1 MKHILLQELKAKG
14 AFTKELPEILNNIV
28 SINYFNIPYRMKAL
42 IATSELM
49 SFASQFKR
57 NIILPDNTAV
67 PINSISFCI
76 AASGGHKDS
85 SLRLTRKVFSP
96 AYEIIATEREKYA
109 VKAAIALAKESG
121 ESDYTSE
128 QVYKDFYEKPV
139 ALFLKEVTPQG
150 LIQYFNDN
158 NKYPIG
164 AGLMVNSEISDEFNT
179 NGNFPDVIKI
189 LSEGYD
195 LGIIEASY
203 TKGKEFRNDGVSG
216 VPFSALFIGSHYM
229 LMYTPALKAKV
240 TASLMSKLS
249 RRCSFAYVP
258 DAIEEPTYSSG
269 AELIKVEKET
279 REKAAS
285 AVASLVPI
293 FTDIATHTLEFASTP
308 IELSPEVDTL
318 AIMLKRLD
326 LEISNT
332 DCVAESADAL
342 YRKNRYWRAIKLAGA
357 LALLDKSS
365 IITESHFID
374 AVNITELF
382 IKDMELFETD
392 LNKAEHERMA
402 DFTKSLLQPDGKAF
416 ISIHE
421 LKKRGFVTSTTLNKI
436 KEMCALAN
444 AYDNSGIYAPIQET
458 LSIKYEAIQKTDTI
472 NVSVKPINNSKLFNA
487 IATNQPIDTIRDI
500 KSLIAA
506 TATYGFE
513 QEQATFADLSQLLQ
527 GNFAYSPFHFRDGVR
542 GKSNIVGGTKWL
554 VLDIDSSAITAEEAH
569 FMLSDINHHI
579 ALGSDASNPF
589 KFRVLLELDSVVEVE
604 PIIWRNFYLKIAED
618 LALTVDPLPQSQI
631 FFSYWE
637 DTRPPILSVTD
648 ASPIAVRDYLM
659 QAHEASE
666 TAQSVVAKSL
676 TDAQKRNLIA
686 DELSTFAP
694 AFNAADGEG
703 SRKLIWAAKYAYFD
717 LGMSKPDVIA
727 LINRINAYWLVSMP
741 ESRLN
746 ATVVNQVLR
755 WS

>member
-14 AFTKELPEILNNIV
+14 AFTKELPKILNDIV

-57 NIILPDNTAV
+57 NVILPDSTAV

-96 AYEIIATEREKYA
+96 AYELISAEREKYA
-109 VKAAIALAKESG
+109 IKAAVAMAKESG

-258 DAIEEPTYSSG
+258 DAIEEPVYTSG

-279 REKAAS
+279 REKAAT

-293 FTDIATHTLEFASTP
+293 FTDITTHTLELANTP

-357 LALLDKSS
+357 IALLDKSNV
-365 IITESHFID
+365 ITESHFID
-374 AVNITELF
+374 AINITELF

-402 DFTKSLLQPDGKAF
+402 DFIKSLLQPDGKAF

-421 LKKRGFVTSTTLNKI
+421 LKKRGFVTTTTLNKV

-444 AYDNSGIYAPIQET
+444 AYDNSGIYTPIQEN
-458 LSIKYEAIQKTDTI
+458 LSIKYEAIHKTDTI
-472 NVSVKPINNSKLFNA
+472 NVSVKQIDNSKLFNA
-487 IATNQPIDTIRDI
+487 IATNQPADTIRDI
-500 KSLIAA
+500 KSLIA
-506 TATYGFE
+506 TSATYGFK

-527 GNFAYSPFHFRDGVR
+527 GNFAYSPFHFKDGVR
-542 GKSNIVGGTKWL
+542 GKSNIVGGTKWV
-554 VLDIDSSAITAEEAH
+554 VLDIDSSSITAEEAH

-604 PIIWRNFYLKIAED
+604 PIVWRNFYLCIAED

-637 DTRPPILSVTD
+637 DSRPPILSVTD
-648 ASPIAVRDYLM
+648 AAPIAVRDYLM
-659 QAHEASE
+659 QAHEASG
-666 TAQSVVAKSL
+666 TAQSVAAKSL

-703 SRKLIWAAKYAYFD
+703 SRKLIWAAKYAYND
-717 LGMSKPDVIA
+717 LGMSKDDVIA
-727 LINRINAYWLVSMP
+727 LVNRINAYWLYPMDS
-741 ESRLN
+741 ERLKI
-746 ATVVNQVLR
+746 TVVNQLLR
-755 WS
+755 W

>member
-14 AFTKELPEILNNIV
+14 AFTKELPKILNDIV

-57 NIILPDNTAV
+57 NVILPDSTAV

-96 AYEIIATEREKYA
+96 AYELISAEREKYA
-109 VKAAIALAKESG
+109 IKAAVAMAKESG

-258 DAIEEPTYSSG
+258 DAIEEPVYTSG

-279 REKAAS
+279 REKAAT

-293 FTDIATHTLEFASTP
+293 FTDITTHTLELANTP

-357 LALLDKSS
+357 IALLDKSNV
-365 IITESHFID
+365 ITESHFID
-374 AVNITELF
+374 AINITELF

-402 DFTKSLLQPDGKAF
+402 DFIKSLLQPDGKAF

-421 LKKRGFVTSTTLNKI
+421 LKKRGFVTTTTLNKV

-444 AYDNSGIYAPIQET
+444 AYDNSGIYTPIQEN
-458 LSIKYEAIQKTDTI
+458 LSIKYEAIHKTDTI
-472 NVSVKPINNSKLFNA
+472 NVSVKQIDNSKLFNA
-487 IATNQPIDTIRDI
+487 IATNQPADTIRDI
-500 KSLIAA
+500 KSLIA
-506 TATYGFE
+506 TSATYGFK

-527 GNFAYSPFHFRDGVR
+527 GNFAYSPFHFKDGVR
-542 GKSNIVGGTKWL
+542 GKSNIVGGTKWV
-554 VLDIDSSAITAEEAH
+554 VLDIDSSSITAEEAH

-579 ALGSDASNPF
+579 ALGSDASNQF

-604 PIIWRNFYLKIAED
+604 PIVWRNFYLRIAED

-637 DTRPPILSVTD
+637 DSRPPILSVTD
-648 ASPIAVRDYLM
+648 AAPIAVRDYLM

-666 TAQSVVAKSL
+666 TAQSVAAKSL

-717 LGMSKPDVIA
+717 LGMSKDDVIA
-727 LINRINAYWLVSMP
+727 LVNRINAYWLYPMDS
-741 ESRLN
+741 ERLKI
-746 ATVVNQVLR
+746 TVVNQLLR
-755 WS
+755 W

>member
-14 AFTKELPEILNNIV
+14 AFTKELPKILNDIV

-57 NIILPDNTAV
+57 NVILPDSTAV

-96 AYEIIATEREKYA
+96 AYELISAEREKYA
-109 VKAAIALAKESG
+109 IKAAVAMAKESG

-258 DAIEEPTYSSG
+258 DAIEEPVYTSG

-279 REKAAS
+279 REKAAT

-293 FTDIATHTLEFASTP
+293 FTDITTHTLELANTP

-357 LALLDKSS
+357 IALLDKSNV
-365 IITESHFID
+365 ITESHFID
-374 AVNITELF
+374 AINITELF

-402 DFTKSLLQPDGKAF
+402 DFIKSLLQPDGKAF

-421 LKKRGFVTSTTLNKI
+421 LKKRGFVTTTTLNKV

-444 AYDNSGIYAPIQET
+444 AYDNSGIYTPIQEN
-458 LSIKYEAIQKTDTI
+458 LSIKYEAIHKTDTI
-472 NVSVKPINNSKLFNA
+472 NVSVKQIDNSKLFNA
-487 IATNQPIDTIRDI
+487 IATNQPADTIRDI
-500 KSLIAA
+500 KSLIA
-506 TATYGFE
+506 TSATYGFK

-527 GNFAYSPFHFRDGVR
+527 GNFAYSPFHFKDGVR
-542 GKSNIVGGTKWL
+542 GKSNIVGGTKWV
-554 VLDIDSSAITAEEAH
+554 VLDIDSSSITAEEAH

-604 PIIWRNFYLKIAED
+604 PIVWRNFYLCIAED

-637 DTRPPILSVTD
+637 DSRPPILSVTD
-648 ASPIAVRDYLM
+648 AAPIAVRDYLM
-659 QAHEASE
+659 QAHEASG
-666 TAQSVVAKSL
+666 TAQSVAAKSL

-703 SRKLIWAAKYAYFD
+703 SRKLIWAAKYAYND
-717 LGMSKPDVIA
+717 LGMSKDDVIA
-727 LINRINAYWLVSMP
+727 LVNRINAYWLYPMDS
-741 ESRLN
+741 ERLKI
-746 ATVVNQVLR
+746 TVVNKLLR
-755 WS
+755 W

>member
-14 AFTKELPEILNNIV
+14 AFTKELPKILNDIV

-57 NIILPDNTAV
+57 NVILPDSTAV

-96 AYEIIATEREKYA
+96 AYELISAEREKYA
-109 VKAAIALAKESG
+109 IKAAVAMAKESG

-258 DAIEEPTYSSG
+258 DAIEEPVYTSG

-279 REKAAS
+279 REKAAT

-293 FTDIATHTLEFASTP
+293 FTDITTHTLELANTP

-357 LALLDKSS
+357 IALLDKSNV
-365 IITESHFID
+365 ITESHFID
-374 AVNITELF
+374 AINITELF

-402 DFTKSLLQPDGKAF
+402 DFIKSLLQPDGKAF

-421 LKKRGFVTSTTLNKI
+421 LKKRGFVTTTTLNKV

-444 AYDNSGIYAPIQET
+444 AYDNSGIYTPIQEN
-458 LSIKYEAIQKTDTI
+458 LSIKYEAIHKTDTI
-472 NVSVKPINNSKLFNA
+472 NVSVKQIDNSKLFNA
-487 IATNQPIDTIRDI
+487 IATNQPADTIRDI
-500 KSLIAA
+500 KSLIA
-506 TATYGFE
+506 TSATYGFK

-527 GNFAYSPFHFRDGVR
+527 GNFAYSPFHFKDGVR
-542 GKSNIVGGTKWL
+542 GKSNIVGGTKWV
-554 VLDIDSSAITAEEAH
+554 VLDIDSSSITAEEAH

-604 PIIWRNFYLKIAED
+604 PIVWRNFYLRIAED

-637 DTRPPILSVTD
+637 DSRPPILSVTD
-648 ASPIAVRDYLM
+648 AAPIAVRDYLM
-659 QAHEASE
+659 QAHEASG
-666 TAQSVVAKSL
+666 TAQSVAAKSL

-703 SRKLIWAAKYAYFD
+703 SRKLIWAAKYAYND
-717 LGMSKPDVIA
+717 LGMSKDDVIA
-727 LINRINAYWLVSMP
+727 LVNRINAYWLYPMDS
-741 ESRLN
+741 ERLKI
-746 ATVVNQVLR
+746 TVVNQLLR
-755 WS
+755 W